1 MYFFRPFRHQEL
13 YGLGCTKVNTNYLNS
28 LQLQSLQN
36 NLLLRR
42 FASLSFPRLSRST
55 SHKYHKQNSRVVYNH
70 QITRRLRSFL
80 LSIINCISDVP
91 SIYYTTRVLQIF
103 PHQIRIREYVHLIH
117 FYYID
122 SLDVISWPRHILLL
136 DLSTAFLK
144 IKGSYSIFID
154 GFKILEQLNIS
165 NRDIILNQATENT
178 CDVKFVQPNKVMRH

>member
-1 MYFFRPFRHQEL
+1 MYEGKYKLFKLSSITITAKQLTSSQVCISFVPSPF
-13 YGLGCTKVNTNYLNS
+13 
-28 LQLQSLQN
+28 
-36 NLLLRR
+36 
-42 FASLSFPRLSRST
+42 PST